1 MRLSRAQ
8 WTVTT
13 ITLVTTALAVV
24 TNLAT
29 AQVPQWLQPYVW
41 LSWPILGCLVVLL
54 VLLSILNTKEGTP
67 VVHMPGDKIDQY
79 VRAVAEAEQ
88 STGVDPTLEKVENWA
103 EVLTAWE
110 SLAREIASVSG
121 VDVHQVPETPRRLLN
136 QQLAGLLVRL
146 MHTIEPA
153 LSARGR
159 WKELTELAIAAYRAA
174 AALHNHNS
182 AARMAGMAAEK
193 LYLLGRSGEAE
204 AWVNQ
209 MTDQLRHINPET
221 EDSAL
226 RLKQLELKGL
236 LLRDYRGER
245 EAARSQLQ
253 KGLSLAEDSNSA
265 IATARF
271 LAHLGKLEE
280 LEGHAD
286 KAIELYKRALE
297 SATEQQNADL
307 RLDCLDKLS
316 RLALGQARYDDAHT
330 LYSQQLSLADESLR
344 PFYLGRAHEGLA
356 WILWKQ
362 QSYHDAYGHARR
374 ALAIEEQI
382 TGTRVDALHSLAIM
396 IADAAII
403 PGR

>member
-1 MRLSRAQ
+1 MS
-8 WTVTT
+8 
-13 ITLVTTALAVV
+13 
-24 TNLAT
+24 
-29 AQVPQWLQPYVW
+29 
-41 LSWPILGCLVVLL
+41 
-54 VLLSILNTKEGTP
+54 
-67 VVHMPGDKIDQY
+67 GDKIDQY

-88 STGVDPTLEKVENWA
+88 STGVDPTLEKVVNWA

-110 SLAREIASVSG
+110 SLAREIANASG
-121 VDVHQVPETPRRLLN
+121 ADVHQPPETPSKLPN

-146 MHTIEPA
+146 VHTIEPA

-174 AALHNHNS
+174 TALQNHNS
-182 AARMAGMAAEK
+182 AARMAGVAAEK

-204 AWVNQ
+204 AWVNR

-221 EDSAL
+221 ENSAL

-245 EAARSQLQ
+245 EAARFQLQ
-253 KGLSLAEDSNSA
+253 EGLTLATNSSSA
-265 IATARF
+265 IAIARL

-297 SATEQQNADL
+297 SATEQQNVDL

-330 LYSQQLSLADESLR
+330 LYSQQLRLADESLR

-362 QSYHDAYGHARR
+362 QNYHEAYSHARQ
-374 ALAIEEQI
+374 ALAIEERI
-382 TGTRVDALHSLAIM
+382 TGTRVNALHNLVIM
-396 IADAAII
+396 IADAAMNLS
-403 PGR
+403 R